1 MLKNNVGEE
10 MAEMMSDEIT
20 KVMDEQRSI
29 EMEYA
34 RLVQQR
40 DQLKGITNKHRL
52 EETKDEIMVSLFH
65 PTIFFFPDK
74 SAMSV
79 TLIQKFPCLV

>member
-1 MLKNNVGEE
+1 MNEKLNYLELLKNNVGEE
-10 MAEMMSDEIT
+10 MAEMMSDEIS
-20 KVMDEQRSI
+20 KVMDEQRNI

-52 EETKDEIMVSLFH
+52 EETKDEIMVSEH
-65 PTIFFFPDK
+65 Y
-74 SAMSV
+74 
-79 TLIQKFPCLV
+79 

>member
-29 EMEYA
+29 ELEYA

-52 EETKDEIMVSLFH
+52 EETKTEILVSNESEQAQA
-65 PTIFFFPDK
+65 K
-74 SAMSV
+74 G
-79 TLIQKFPCLV
+79 LVVYQLQFLV

>member
-52 EETKDEIMVSLFH
+52 EETKGEIMVSLY
-65 PTIFFFPDK
+65 TRICCSIVYGSYTNSKIF
-74 SAMSV
+74 
-79 TLIQKFPCLV
+79 LL